1 MRRSSGSLSN
11 RTTSTGCGKGAVSW
25 STRSPRFRAR
35 SSAITLA
42 DSATTTWCAWDAPTC
57 SSLAWR
63 ATSAYLSYW
72 DQSSGLSDVSAV
84 RSRWP
89 GVAPACAVRRDC
101 PRRGQVGQL
110 RRDVLGETAARPAVA
125 RLPSSGR
132 SPRPRLR
139 GILAWK
145 GQDAFERRSRHLR
158 TSGEPLASESVSRIT
173 GRRLMPKS
181 HLRTRLARPLT
192 SWGRVRIT
200 GTSQQDP
207 SADTVSHGAR
217 HYYDDDYRL
226 LERLARSSG
235 TCGAHCGGWNM
246 VPRTRDSFQG
256 GLPHRY
262 LSIGR
267 SRAVLLA
274 SRLRRECH
282 PASAAPFQ
290 SITIALSGEDIRA
303 TFRMRWRRSWWRFGR
318 GPESEVT
325 LLVEGTDAADVELLR
340 QALHPAVCR
349 GTGIGIT
356 VAQGAIGLLL
366 MMLNAVAFALI
377 TILTIVSVAYV
388 LKFDPVRSTNLV
400 VAGLAC
406 GFILGAWAASW
417 AFPSLEVAD
426 HRQSHVWRLVK
437 AATPVVL
444 PILLAGLT
452 KLVYR

>member
-1 MRRSSGSLSN
+1 MSGSQGRVSKI
-11 RTTSTGCGKGAVSW
+11 RARIQFRMARDTITTTTTDCWNVWRGPPGLVAHIAAAGIWCLEHEIHSKADCLIDILVLDDHE
-25 STRSPRFRAR
+25 RYCSPADFAGNVTQQALRRFR
-35 SSAITLA
+35 
-42 DSATTTWCAWDAPTC
+42 
-57 SSLAWR
+57 
-63 ATSAYLSYW
+63 
-72 DQSSGLSDVSAV
+72 
-84 RSRWP
+84 
-89 GVAPACAVRRDC
+89 
-101 PRRGQVGQL
+101 
-110 RRDVLGETAARPAVA
+110 
-125 RLPSSGR
+125 
-132 SPRPRLR
+132 
-139 GILAWK
+139 
-145 GQDAFERRSRHLR
+145 
-158 TSGEPLASESVSRIT
+158 
-173 GRRLMPKS
+173 
-181 HLRTRLARPLT
+181 
-192 SWGRVRIT
+192 
-200 GTSQQDP
+200 
-207 SADTVSHGAR
+207 
-217 HYYDDDYRL
+217 
-226 LERLARSSG
+226 
-235 TCGAHCGGWNM
+235 
-246 VPRTRDSFQG
+246 
-256 GLPHRY
+256 
-262 LSIGR
+262 
-267 SRAVLLA
+267 
-274 SRLRRECH
+274 
-282 PASAAPFQ
+282 

-377 TILTIVSVAYV
+377 TILTIVSAAYV